1 LSREFGDKGLAVI
14 SVSVDDPED
23 EAKVLD
29 FLNSQ
34 DAAFDNLISQY
45 GASIKSGEEFGFD
58 GAVPLYQLFDRTGKM
73 AYQFR
78 PPPFYTDLE
87 NGEPVDRLDAR
98 VRQLLSGS

>member
-1 LSREFGDKGLAVI
+1 MSREFRDKGLAVI

-34 DAAFDNLISQY
+34 DAAFDNLISPY

-78 PPPFYTDLE
+78 PPPFHTDLE
-87 NGEPVDRLDAR
+87 NGEPVDRIDAR
-98 VRQLLSGS
+98 IRELLRGS